1 MKRFILLPLIILV
14 FCTCEKAADSNAAA
28 AATST
33 GTGGSL
39 ARFTIAG
46 NYLYLVDVSSLK
58 TFDITDPE
66 KPVEQPAIYL
76 NGFVETIFPYKD
88 KLFIGSRNGMF
99 IYSISNPA
107 KPALLGSASHVRSC
121 DPVVANDT
129 IAFVTLLGGRT
140 CGPAQDGLYIHYIKD
155 LTKPVLI
162 KNEPIPTPNGL
173 GLSDSILY
181 VCQKAN
187 GMSIYNV
194 SKPATPVF
202 RKKINTYTF
211 EDVIPYNNLL
221 ICYISNGLV
230 LYDISNKE
238 NPVELNVINN

>member
-1 MKRFILLPLIILV
+1 MIRYIIIPFAIVL
-14 FCTCEKAADSNAAA
+14 FFNSCEKAADSNAAA
-28 AATST
+28 ATTT

-58 TFDITDPE
+58 TYDITDPE
-66 KPVEQPAIYL
+66 KPVEQPVLYL

-107 KPALLGSASHVRSC
+107 KPVLLGTASHVRSC
-121 DPVVANDT
+121 DPVVANDS
-129 IAFVTLLGGRT
+129 IAFVTLLGGRA
-140 CGPAQDGLYIHYIKD
+140 CGPAQDGLYIHNIKD

-173 GLSDSILY
+173 GLADSILY

-187 GMSIYNV
+187 GMSIYDV
-194 SKPATPVF
+194 SKPATPLF

-221 ICYISNGLV
+221 ICYISTGLV
-230 LYDISNKE
+230 LYDISNRT